1 MPKKVYSRENCVGR
15 KSKDQRTRSSDLG
28 YKKISLNPRTKL
40 SVAAKF
46 LGKHPQLL
54 LEKATGK
61 KAPLREAT
69 NETKW
74 PKMQVKG
81 GEVRK
86 DKNWL

>member
-1 MPKKVYSRENCVGR
+1 M
-15 KSKDQRTRSSDLG
+15 
-28 YKKISLNPRTKL
+28 
-40 SVAAKF
+40 
-46 LGKHPQLL
+46 L

-86 DKNWL
+86 DKNGCKLPQIAHEEKGTNERRRRIESAVLCRYA